1 MASEYQAIV
10 FDFGNVII
18 DINPEL
24 SYEAFSRISY
34 KSVEKVKTLFAEN
47 QVFKKFETGLY
58 SDDEFLDSIR
68 QILGFP
74 LNDNEIID
82 AWNALLLE
90 VPKERI
96 ELLYNLKNRYPIYLL
111 SNTNSIHIAK
121 CNQYFKSKFG
131 IQKVADI
138 FDRAFLSY
146 EMGLFKPDPEI
157 YRTVLDEIDLP
168 AHKVLFIDDNLD
180 NINSAKELGLQT
192 IHINL
197 PNNLTDYLKI

>member
-1 MASEYQAIV
+1 MAADYQAII

-24 SYEAFSRISY
+24 SFEAFSKISY
-34 KSVEKVKTLFAEN
+34 KSVDKIKTLFAEN

-74 LNDNEIID
+74 LNDVEIID

-90 VPKERI
+90 VPNERI
-96 ELLYNLKNRYPIYLL
+96 ELLNNLKNRYPIYLL

-121 CNQYFKSKFG
+121 CNQYFKNKFG
-131 IQKVADI
+131 INKVADI
-138 FDRAFLSY
+138 FDKAFLSY

-157 YRTVLDEIDLP
+157 YNTVLEEIDLP
-168 AHKVLFIDDNLD
+168 AQKVLFIDDNLD